1 MGYHYKSEYFSGP
14 VEALW
19 ELLQKEKLAI
29 EQVSLVQITDQYID
43 YLRQGEHSLNA
54 EEVGDFVRI
63 ATFLLKMKL
72 RYVLNLWQMWTTED
86 EEEAGSLLDQLKL
99 YDLYHRQ
106 VLELMKKYDW
116 SRYSWGSRPRLK
128 QTGQTMNEDSEC
140 RLEMSAIALSATE
153 LLQNWQKR
161 FKNWQIK
168 QFKSFDIKE
177 KIFRLA
183 DLLRDRKSL
192 TFEEIKKD
200 LPREE
205 VFALFLAILEL
216 VKQKSATVSQGA
228 NFQNLI
234 IES

>member
-14 VEALW
+14 IEALW

-29 EQVSLVQITDQYID
+29 EQVSLAQITDQYID
-43 YLRQGEHSLNA
+43 YLRQCEHSLNA

-72 RYVLNLWQMWTTED
+72 RYVLNLWQMWATED
-86 EEEAGSLLDQLKL
+86 EEETGSLLDQLKI

-106 VLELMKKYDW
+106 VLKLMKKYDW
-116 SRYSWGSRPRLK
+116 TRYSWGSRPRLK
-128 QTGQTMNEDSEC
+128 QTGQVMNEDSEY
-140 RLEMSAIALSATE
+140 RLEMSSIALAATD

-161 FKNWQIK
+161 FRNWQIK

-205 VFALFLAILEL
+205 VIALFLAILEL
-216 VKQKSATVSQGA
+216 VKQKSAKVSQDA
-228 NFQNLI
+228 NFQDLI

>member
-29 EQVSLVQITDQYID
+29 DQVSLVQVTDQYID

-72 RYVLNLWQMWTTED
+72 RYVLNLWQMWTVGD
-86 EEEAGSLLDQLKL
+86 EEETGSLLDQLKL

-106 VLELMKKYDW
+106 VLELMKTYDW

-128 QTGQTMNEDSEC
+128 QSGQPLAEDVEC
-140 RLEMSAIALSATE
+140 RLEMSFVVGSAAD

-161 FKNWQIK
+161 FKHWQIK

-177 KIFRLA
+177 KIFHLA
-183 DLLRDRKSL
+183 DLLRDRKTL
-192 TFEEIKKD
+192 NFDEIKKD

-205 VFALFLAILEL
+205 VIALFLAILEL
-216 VKQKSATVSQGA
+216 VKQKSARVSQSA
-228 NFQNLI
+228 NFQDLI

>member
-72 RYVLNLWQMWTTED
+72 RYVLNLWQLWTNED

-106 VLELMKKYDW
+106 VLKLMTDCDW
-116 SRYSWGSRPRLK
+116 TRYSWGSRPRLK
-128 QTGQTMNEDSEC
+128 LNSQVLGEDSEC
-140 RLEMSAIALSATE
+140 RLEMSSIAGTATE

-161 FKNWQIK
+161 FKHWQIK
-168 QFKSFDIKE
+168 QFKSFDIQE

-183 DLLRDRKSL
+183 DLLRDRKTL
-192 TFEEIKKD
+192 NFDEIKKD

-205 VFALFLAILEL
+205 VIALFLAILEL
-216 VKQKSATVSQGA
+216 VKQKSARVSQSA

>member
-1 MGYHYKSEYFSGP
+1 LQVIIDNAKF
-14 VEALW
+14 A
-19 ELLQKEKLAI
+19 QKEKLAI
-29 EQVSLVQITDQYID
+29 DQVSLVNVTDQYID

-72 RYVLNLWQMWTTED
+72 RYVLNLWQMWTAED
-86 EEEAGSLLDQLKL
+86 GEEAGSLLDQLKL

-106 VLELMKKYDW
+106 ILDLMKDYDW

-128 QTGQTMNEDSEC
+128 QSGQPLAEDVEC
-140 RLEMSAIALSATE
+140 HLEISTIAGTAAE

-177 KIFRLA
+177 KIFHLA
-183 DLLRDRKSL
+183 DLLRDRKSM
-192 TFEEIKKD
+192 TFGEIKKD

-205 VFALFLAILEL
+205 VIALFLAILEL
-216 VKQKSATVSQGA
+216 VKQKSARVSQSA
-228 NFQNLI
+228 NFQDLI